1 MGRKKKTQDW
11 TSLTQEDVVDRCAQK
26 KFNDRQQR
34 AKSSMD
40 MRTKN
45 HDIFS
50 KISHMQNIYPLSG
63 NEWSEGSTQ
72 AIKRKIRAQTIQRV
86 PDGEIVTQFDK
97 NSIEQIEIEFIF
109 KHKILTSEYDGKDM
123 LKNIWRA
130 FNYSYDYG
138 FACVRS
144 GFEKDLDG
152 RITALKTNMSEVN
165 RLKTD
170 ILNLINDE
178 ILALDTSDIG
188 IPLGSL
194 FLPEL
199 FSGKGPAIPV
209 RILSI
214 RNSDATFSSK
224 FSQAGINQTLHQLT
238 MIVSADVA
246 VLVLGQTS
254 SFTVNSEVVVA
265 ETVIVGDVPSTFLQT
280 GGNYESKR

>member
-1 MGRKKKTQDW
+1 MRRRIRRLLQLLLVLLAAVFLAFLMLRSRYRDVIRDLAETQVKNT
-11 TSLTQEDVVDRCAQK
+11 TSDLTNDAIAKQIADGVIQYDR
-26 KFNDRQQR
+26 
-34 AKSSMD
+34 
-40 MRTKN
+40 
-45 HDIFS
+45 
-50 KISHMQNIYPLSG
+50 
-63 NEWSEGSTQ
+63 
-72 AIKRKIRAQTIQRV
+72 
-86 PDGEIVTQFDK
+86 IV
-97 NSIEQIEIEFIF
+97 
-109 KHKILTSEYDGKDM
+109 Y
-123 LKNIWRA
+123 
-130 FNYSYDYG
+130 
-138 FACVRS
+138 
-144 GFEKDLDG
+144 FEKDLDG

-170 ILNLINDE
+170 ILNLIHDE

-238 MIVSADVA
+238 MIVSVDVA